1 VHEGDELADL
11 QTFFLSTCA
20 VSTRD
25 SLGDRLEIFNGEASR
40 DFDESKLRRARLIV
54 SLGDILI
61 DILEV
66 AGAFEEQDDLLGA
79 IVGHWFDW
87 LCLLVGDNDNGFDT
101 FGLLLALTK
110 REPPS
115 AAHLDTLSSMLT
127 KGNLRSDPIKRAQR
141 VVTSSKSAL

>member
-11 QTFFLSTCA
+11 QTFFLSLPRAAGETA
-20 VSTRD
+20 SF
-25 SLGDRLEIFNGEASR
+25 GDRFAVFNGELSR
-40 DFDESKLRRARLIV
+40 DFEESKLRRAGLIV

-61 DILEV
+61 DVLEV
-66 AGAFEEQDDLLGA
+66 AGVFGEQDGLLEA
-79 IVGHWFDW
+79 TVE
-87 LCLLVGDNDNGFDT
+87 LVVCLLVGDNGFDT

-127 KGNLRSDPIKRAQR
+127 KGNLRSDPIKRA
-141 VVTSSKSAL
+141 TSRSF

>member
-11 QTFFLSTCA
+11 QTFFLSLPRAAAET
-20 VSTRD
+20 V
-25 SLGDRLEIFNGEASR
+25 SLGGRLEVFSGELSR
-40 DFDESKLRRARLIV
+40 DFEESKLRRAGLIV

-61 DILEV
+61 DVLVV
-66 AGAFEEQDDLLGA
+66 AGVLGEQDGLLGA
-79 IVGHWFDW
+79 TVGLVVW

-127 KGNLRSDPIKRAQR
+127 KGNLRSDPIKQR
-141 VVTSSKSAL
+141 VVTSSRSAL

>member
-11 QTFFLSTCA
+11 QTFFLSLPRAADETA
-20 VSTRD
+20 SF
-25 SLGDRLEIFNGEASR
+25 GDRFAVFNGELSR
-40 DFDESKLRRARLIV
+40 DFEESKLRRAGLIV

-61 DILEV
+61 DVLEV
-66 AGAFEEQDDLLGA
+66 AGVFGEQDGLLEA
-79 IVGHWFDW
+79 TVE
-87 LCLLVGDNDNGFDT
+87 LVVCLLVGDNGFDT

-127 KGNLRSDPIKRAQR
+127 KGNLRSDPIKRA
-141 VVTSSKSAL
+141 TSRSF

>member
-11 QTFFLSTCA
+11 QTFFLSLPRAAAET
-20 VSTRD
+20 V
-25 SLGDRLEIFNGEASR
+25 SLGGRLEVFSGELSR
-40 DFDESKLRRARLIV
+40 DFEESKLRRAGLIV

-61 DILEV
+61 DVLVV
-66 AGAFEEQDDLLGA
+66 AGVLGEQDGLLGA
-79 IVGHWFDW
+79 TVGLVW

-127 KGNLRSDPIKRAQR
+127 KGNLRSDPIKQR
-141 VVTSSKSAL
+141 VVTSSRSAF